1 MAGDVLPPRRPL
13 NGPAD
18 RAARAS
24 WRARLA
30 DPMVGAVLALGITQ
44 ITAWGTSY
52 YCLGVLAGPI
62 SQDMGWTRG
71 FVFLGFTVA
80 LLAMGVVSRSVGRAI
95 DRHGGRA
102 VMTVGTVLVSAGL
115 FALAHVHGKA
125 AYLAVWVFLGIGMR
139 LCLYDAAFAALV
151 QVAPSRGRMAISYLT
166 LFGAFASSVFWVV
179 GHALNEHAGWRQT
192 LVLFAL
198 INLVVCL
205 PLHWLGLARRE
216 AAEDAAAPTGV
227 PSASPDGPPLEGR
240 VRSVAIVLFALIM
253 SLNGFVFGVISVQLV
268 PLLEAAGLATAA
280 AVWVASMKGVA
291 QFAGRVV
298 EILFASNLKSITVA
312 RIAVGILPPSL
323 LLLLTGT
330 GSLPMVVAF
339 TLLMGA
345 SQGVITIV
353 RGAVPLALFGA
364 KGYGAV
370 LGVIATPIL
379 VVNAASPTV
388 FAWIVE
394 RWGWGIARLSLLVGC
409 SAAWVAMELMSRWY
423 ERRQAVVGAAAPD
436 RATQASRAPRERT
449 GGG

>member
-1 MAGDVLPPRRPL
+1 MPR
-13 NGPAD
+13 
-18 RAARAS
+18 
-24 WRARLA
+24 
-30 DPMVGAVLALGITQ
+30 AVLALGITQ

-62 SQDMGWTRG
+62 SRDTGWSRG

-80 LLAMGVVSRSVGRAI
+80 LLAMGIVSSTVGRAI

-102 VMTVGTVLVSAGL
+102 VMTLGTVLVSVGL
-115 FALAHVHGKA
+115 FALAHVRGEA
-125 AYLAVWVFLGIGMR
+125 AYLAVWAFLGLGMR

-179 GHALNEHAGWRQT
+179 GHALEEQVGWRQT

-205 PLHWLGLARRE
+205 PLHWLGLSRRE
-216 AAEDAAAPTGV
+216 TSGVAATPAGAP
-227 PSASPDGPPLEGR
+227 PASPDGPPLEGR
-240 VRSVAIVLFALIM
+240 ARSVAIVLFALIM

-291 QFAGRVV
+291 QFGGRVV
-298 EILFASNLKSITVA
+298 EIVFARNLRAITVG
-312 RIAVGILPPSL
+312 RLAVGVLPPSL
-323 LLLLTGT
+323 LLLLAGT

-370 LGVIATPIL
+370 LGVIATPVLIL
-379 VVNAASPTV
+379 NAASPTA
-388 FAWIVE
+388 FAWIVD
-394 RWGWGIARLSLLVGC
+394 RWGWPTARMSLLVGA
-409 SAAWVAMELMSRWY
+409 SAAWLAMELMSRWY
-423 ERRQAVVGAAAPD
+423 ERRRRAVAGGVPGRAAPSPD
-436 RATQASRAPRERT
+436 APRGEPKDGARRT
-449 GGG
+449 

>member
-1 MAGDVLPPRRPL
+1 MPR
-13 NGPAD
+13 
-18 RAARAS
+18 
-24 WRARLA
+24 
-30 DPMVGAVLALGITQ
+30 AVLALGITQ

-62 SQDMGWTRG
+62 SRDTGWSRG

-80 LLAMGVVSRSVGRAI
+80 LLAMGIVSSTVGRAI

-102 VMTVGTVLVSAGL
+102 VMTLGTALVSAGL
-115 FALAHVHGKA
+115 LALAHVRGEA
-125 AYLAVWVFLGIGMR
+125 AYLAVWAFLGLGMR

-179 GHALNEHAGWRQT
+179 GHALEEQVGWRQT

-198 INLVVCL
+198 INLAVCL
-205 PLHWLGLARRE
+205 PLHWLGLSRRE
-216 AAEDAAAPTGV
+216 TSRVAATPAGAP
-227 PSASPDGPPLEGR
+227 PASPDGPPLEGR
-240 VRSVAIVLFALIM
+240 ARSVAIVLFALIM

-291 QFAGRVV
+291 QFGGRVV
-298 EILFASNLKSITVA
+298 EIVFARNLRAITVG
-312 RIAVGILPPSL
+312 RLAVGVLPPSL

-370 LGVIATPIL
+370 LGVIATPVL
-379 VVNAASPTV
+379 VVNAASPTA
-388 FAWIVE
+388 FAWIVD
-394 RWGWGIARLSLLVGC
+394 RWGWQTARMSLLVGA
-409 SAAWVAMELMSRWY
+409 SAAWLAMELMSRWY
-423 ERRQAVVGAAAPD
+423 ERRRRAVAGAVRDLAAP
-436 RATQASRAPRERT
+436 SPYAPRRPGDRT
-449 GGG
+449 RRKW

>member
-1 MAGDVLPPRRPL
+1 MSRSRT
-13 NGPAD
+13 
-18 RAARAS
+18 AA
-24 WRARLA
+24 WRAWLA
-30 DPMVGAVLALGITQ
+30 DPMMGAVLALGVTQ

-62 SQDMGWTRG
+62 SQDTGWSRG

-80 LLAMGVVSRSVGRAI
+80 LLAMGLVSSAVGRAI
-95 DRHGGRA
+95 DRYGARV
-102 VMTVGTVLVSAGL
+102 VMTLGSVLVAGGL
-115 FALAHVHGKA
+115 FGLAHVRSEA
-125 AYLAVWVFLGIGMR
+125 AYLAVWVFLGLGMR

-151 QVAPSRGRMAISYLT
+151 QVAPTRGRTAISYLT

-179 GHALNEHAGWRQT
+179 GHALSQQVGWRQT

-198 INLVVCL
+198 INLVVCV
-205 PLHWLGLARRE
+205 PLHWLGLGRRE
-216 AAEDAAAPTGV
+216 SAAGPVVATGAR
-227 PSASPDGPPLEGR
+227 PESPDGPLLEGR
-240 VRSVAIVLFALIM
+240 ARSVAIVLFALIM

-291 QFAGRVV
+291 QFGGRVV
-298 EILFASNLKSITVA
+298 EILFARNLRAISVG

-323 LLLLTGT
+323 LLLLAGT

-370 LGVIATPIL
+370 LGAIATPVL

-388 FAWIVE
+388 FAWVVDH
-394 RWGWGIARLSLLVGC
+394 WGWGTGRVALLVGC
-409 SAAWVAMELMSRWY
+409 SAAWLAMELMSRWY
-423 ERRQAVVGAAAPD
+423 EGQRRVEARPILAETLP
-436 RATQASRAPRERT
+436 SRKI
-449 GGG
+449 

>member
-1 MAGDVLPPRRPL
+1 M
-13 NGPAD
+13 
-18 RAARAS
+18 
-24 WRARLA
+24 RLT
-30 DPMVGAVLALGITQ
+30 DPMVSAVLALGITQ

-62 SQDMGWTRG
+62 SQDTGWSRG
-71 FVFLGFTVA
+71 LVFLGFTVA
-80 LLAMGVVSRSVGRAI
+80 LLVMGLVSSTVGRAI
-95 DRHGGRA
+95 DRHGARA
-102 VMTVGTVLVSAGL
+102 VMTLGTVLVSAGL
-115 FALAHVHGKA
+115 FALAHVRGEA
-125 AYLAVWVFLGIGMR
+125 AYLAVWAFLGLGMR

-151 QVAPSRGRMAISYLT
+151 QVAPSRGRTAISYLT

-179 GHALNEHAGWRQT
+179 GHALNEQVGWRQT

-216 AAEDAAAPTGV
+216 TAEAAAAPTGALAAAV
-227 PSASPDGPPLEGR
+227 DGPPLEGR
-240 VRSVAIVLFALIM
+240 ARSVAMVLFALIM

-291 QFAGRVV
+291 QFGGRVV
-298 EILFASNLKSITVA
+298 EILFARNLRAITVG
-312 RIAVGILPPSL
+312 RIAVGVLPPSL
-323 LLLLTGT
+323 LLLLAGT
-330 GSLPMVVAF
+330 GSLPLIVAF

-364 KGYGAV
+364 KGYGAI
-370 LGVIATPIL
+370 LGVIATPVL

-388 FAWIVE
+388 FAWIVD
-394 RWGWGIARLSLLVGC
+394 RWGWGAARVSLLAGC
-409 SAAWVAMELMSRWY
+409 SAAWLAMELMSRWY
-423 ERRQAVVGAAAPD
+423 ERRRAAVVVGAGRPPIHSSG
-436 RATQASRAPRERT
+436 RRSR
-449 GGG
+449 

>member
-1 MAGDVLPPRRPL
+1 VNESP
-13 NGPAD
+13 GP
-18 RAARAS
+18 AARAG

-30 DPMVGAVLALGITQ
+30 DPMPSAVLALGITQ

-62 SQDMGWTRG
+62 SQDTGWSRG

-80 LLAMGVVSRSVGRAI
+80 LLAMGLVSSTVGRAI

-102 VMTVGTVLVSAGL
+102 VMTLGTVLVSAGL
-115 FALAHVHGKA
+115 FALAHVHSEP
-125 AYLAVWVFLGIGMR
+125 AYLAVWVFLGLGMR

-151 QVAPSRGRMAISYLT
+151 QVAPSRGRKAISYLT
-166 LFGAFASSVFWVV
+166 LFGAFASTVFWVI
-179 GHALNEHAGWRQT
+179 GHALNEQVGWRQT

-205 PLHWLGLARRE
+205 PLHWLGLARHE
-216 AAEDAAAPTGV
+216 AAEGAAVPAGAPPV
-227 PSASPDGPPLEGR
+227 AADGSPLEGR
-240 VRSVAIVLFALIM
+240 ARSVAIALFALIM

-268 PLLEAAGLATAA
+268 PLMEAAGLATAA

-291 QFAGRVV
+291 QFGGRVV
-298 EILFASNLKSITVA
+298 EIVFGRNLRAITVGRFA
-312 RIAVGILPPSL
+312 IGILPPSL
-323 LLLLTGT
+323 LLLLFGT

-364 KGYGAV
+364 RGYGAV

-388 FAWIVE
+388 FAWIVD
-394 RWGWGIARLSLLVGC
+394 RWGWGSARALRAGGRPRMPGARRSARPRPRRPRAGRGRA
-409 SAAWVAMELMSRWY
+409 SAAAGTLP
-423 ERRQAVVGAAAPD
+423 G
-436 RATQASRAPRERT
+436 
-449 GGG
+449 

>member
-1 MAGDVLPPRRPL
+1 
-13 NGPAD
+13 
-18 RAARAS
+18 
-24 WRARLA
+24 
-30 DPMVGAVLALGITQ
+30 MVSAVIALGITQ

-62 SQDMGWTRG
+62 SQDTGWSRG

-80 LLAMGVVSRSVGRAI
+80 LLVMGLVSSAVGRAI

-102 VMTVGTVLVSAGL
+102 VMTLGTVLVSTGL
-115 FALAHVHGKA
+115 FALAHVRGEA
-125 AYLAVWVFLGIGMR
+125 AYLIVWAFLGLGMR

-151 QVAPSRGRMAISYLT
+151 QVAPSRGRTAISYLT

-179 GHALNEHAGWRQT
+179 GHALNESVGWRQT

-216 AAEDAAAPTGV
+216 TAEAAAPAAAAV
-227 PSASPDGPPLEGR
+227 ADVDGPPLEGR
-240 VRSVAIVLFALIM
+240 ARSIAIALFALIM

-291 QFAGRVV
+291 QFGGRVV
-298 EILFASNLKSITVA
+298 EIVFARNLRAITVG
-312 RIAVGILPPSL
+312 RIAVGVLPPSL
-323 LLLLTGT
+323 LLLLAGT
-330 GSLPMVVAF
+330 GSLPLIIAF

-353 RGAVPLALFGA
+353 RGAVPLVLFGA

-370 LGVIATPIL
+370 LGVIATPVL

-388 FAWIVE
+388 FAWIVD
-394 RWGWGIARLSLLVGC
+394 RWGWGTARVSLLAGC
-409 SAAWVAMELMSRWY
+409 SAAWLAMELMSRWY
-423 ERRQAVVGAAAPD
+423 ERRRAVVGGTG
-436 RATQASRAPRERT
+436 RARSSE
-449 GGG
+449 GKEVG